1 MKKKEPIVGI
11 DRVTLTKKEGTKVKA
26 FVDVVIPSP
35 FKGIT
40 IRNFKVVEGKKG
52 LFVSLP
58 SRPANVN
65 GQTKYYN
72 DIRFENQECFKE
84 FIEEL
89 NRTILPVVEDRLK
102 KAKETVKA

>member
-1 MKKKEPIVGI
+1 MKKEPIVGI
-11 DRVTLTKKEGTKVKA
+11 GRVTLTKKEGTKVKA
-26 FVDVVIPSP
+26 FVDVIMDSP
-35 FKGIT
+35 FGDIT

-72 DIRFENQECFKE
+72 DIRFENQERFKE

-89 NRTILPVVEDRLK
+89 NRTVLPAVVDRLE
-102 KAKETVKA
+102 KAKEAVNA